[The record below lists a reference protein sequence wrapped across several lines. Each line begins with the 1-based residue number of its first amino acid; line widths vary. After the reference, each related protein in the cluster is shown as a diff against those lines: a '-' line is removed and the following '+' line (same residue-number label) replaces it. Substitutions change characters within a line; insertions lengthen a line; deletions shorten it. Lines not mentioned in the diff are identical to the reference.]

1 MSETGSSTNQRM
13 NIYTLKASHYLL
25 CCWWKMEPG
34 KNVFTVDVSG
44 LGPAVTVI
52 ESLIT
57 IIWACNEETLLVS
70 EASEAPNSLR
80 GDSAAL

>member
-1 MSETGSSTNQRM
+1 
-13 NIYTLKASHYLL
+13 
-25 CCWWKMEPG
+25 MEPG
-34 KNVFTVDVSG
+34 KNVFTVDVTG

-70 EASEAPNSLR
+70 EAPNSLQ

>member
-1 MSETGSSTNQRM
+1 
-13 NIYTLKASHYLL
+13 
-25 CCWWKMEPG
+25 MEPG
-34 KNVFTVDVSG
+34 KNVFTVHVSG
-44 LGPAVTVI
+44 LGSAVTVI

-70 EASEAPNSLR
+70 EASEAPNSLQ

>member
-1 MSETGSSTNQRM
+1 
-13 NIYTLKASHYLL
+13 
-25 CCWWKMEPG
+25 MEPG
-34 KNVFTVDVSG
+34 KNVFTVHVSG

-57 IIWACNEETLLVS
+57 IIWACNEESLLVS
-70 EASEAPNSLR
+70 EASEAPNSLQ